1 MRWPGFI
8 KGGIFDPFP
17 HDVGK
22 LWKNIVWELWGL
34 LYFPNNIGDRPNKNI
49 VYLQN
54 FNLGIVVDKLY
65 FCCYL
70 GVPSLFLDTTE
81 VEMKL

>member
-22 LWKNIVWELWGL
+22 LWKKYSLGT
-34 LYFPNNIGDRPNKNI
+34 
-49 VYLQN
+49 
-54 FNLGIVVDKLY
+54 LGIAIFPQQNWGSPKQKYRVSTK
-65 FCCYL
+65 F
-70 GVPSLFLDTTE
+70 
-81 VEMKL
+81 